1 MHTAEIRRRWLRY
14 FADRGHTVVPSA
26 SLVSD
31 EPSLLLVNAGM
42 VPFAPYM
49 KGEKIPPWPRATS
62 VQKCVRTVD
71 IDEVGK
77 TTRHGS
83 FFQMNGNFSFGD
95 YFKEAAISYA
105 WEFLTSSVEQGGLGF
120 APDKLWTSVYHDD
133 DEAAALWQRIA
144 GQPPQRIQRRGMKD
158 NYWSMGVPGPCGPC
172 SEIFYDRGPAY
183 GPEGGPEVNEERYL
197 EVWNLVF
204 MQFERGEGGAK
215 DNYPILRELPKKN
228 VDTGMGLERVA
239 CLLQGKDNLY
249 EIDEV
254 YPVIE
259 RACQLAGLRYGD
271 NPAADVR
278 LRIVA
283 DHIRTALMLIGDGVV
298 PSNEGRGYVLRRIL
312 RRAMRAMRLLGVDK
326 PSTPELLPVSKDV
339 MASSYPELDRDFDR
353 ISQVTYAEEEAFA
366 STLKAGTV
374 ILDTAVAEAK
384 ASAAP
389 GVVPTSVSAPAS
401 PWQSPTAVQPVPAAP
416 APPAG
421 AVPILPGEK
430 VFALHDTYGFPFD
443 LTVEMAAEQGVAVD
457 EEGFRRLM
465 SEQRQRA
472 KADAAAK
479 KSGGVDLSVY
489 RSLAEGIGSVEFTGY
504 DHTEGSARVR
514 GLVREGQAV
523 QVAHQGDKV
532 EIILDETPFYAES
545 GGQLADHGMLQFEGG
560 AQAQVHDVQKPIPG
574 LIIHRCT
581 VTVGDIPLDA
591 QAHTQIDVS
600 RRRAVARAHTA
611 THMVHQ
617 AFRDALG
624 DSVHQAG
631 SENSPG
637 RLRFDFTANGAVP
650 QQVLHDVEQQ
660 LNEMLVTDLPV
671 QAQYMKQKDA
681 IASGAMALFGEKYGD
696 IVRVVSIGDTWSREL
711 CGGTHT
717 QHSGQLGLLK
727 ILGEASIGS
736 GVRRVEALVG
746 VDAYSYLAREH
757 VLVGQLTDALKVRP
771 EQLPDRVESLMLK
784 LKDAER
790 ELEQLRAGQVL
801 AIAGQLAAQSRD
813 VYGVSFVGHVDRNE
827 ASADDLRK
835 LALDVRQRL
844 DGQRPVVV
852 AVAGV
857 NAERPFV
864 IVAVNDL
871 GRQWGLKAG
880 DLVKL
885 AAGILGGGGGGK
897 DDLAQGG
904 GTNPGQVGSALQ
916 AVEQAV
922 GRRVTG
928 G

>member
-1 MHTAEIRRRWLRY
+1 MQTAEIRRRWLQF
-14 FADRGHTVVPSA
+14 FADRGHAVVPSA

-31 EPSLLLVNAGM
+31 EPSLLLVGAGM
-42 VPFAPYM
+42 VPFVPYM
-49 KGEKIPPWPRATS
+49 KGEKTPPWPRATS

-71 IDEVGK
+71 IEEVGK

-95 YFKEAAISYA
+95 YFKEGAITFA
-105 WEFLTSSVEQGGLGF
+105 WELLTSAQWQGGFGF
-120 APDKLWTSVYHDD
+120 DPQKLWVSVYHDD
-133 DEAAALWQRIA
+133 DEAQQLWQRIA
-144 GQPPQRIQRRGMKD
+144 GMPQERIQRRGMKD

-204 MQFERGEGGAK
+204 MQFERGSGGAK
-215 DNYPILRELPKKN
+215 DNYPILGELPRKN

-254 YPVIE
+254 YPVIA
-259 RACQLAGLRYGD
+259 RACEMAGIRYGD
-271 NPAADVR
+271 DPQADVR

-283 DHIRTALMLIGDGVV
+283 DHIRTSLMLVGDGVV
-298 PSNEGRGYVLRRIL
+298 PSNEGRGYVLRRIM

-339 MASSYPELDRDFDR
+339 MAQSYPELEKDFDR
-353 ISQVTYAEEEAFA
+353 ISQVTYAEEETFA
-366 STLKAGTV
+366 STLKSGTV
-374 ILDTAVAEAK
+374 ILDTAVQQAK
-384 ASAAP
+384 AAAAAP
-389 GVVPTSVSAPAS
+389 AATSAPSQPAS
-401 PWQSPTAVQPVPAAP
+401 SWQVPGQVQSQPPAAP
-416 APPAG
+416 APPVG
-421 AVPILPGEK
+421 ATPILPGEK

-465 SEQRQRA
+465 NEQRGRA

-479 KSGGVDLSVY
+479 KTGGVDLSVY
-489 RSLAEGIGSVEFTGY
+489 RGLAEGVGSVEFTGY
-504 DHTEGSARVR
+504 DQTQGQARVL
-514 GLVREGQAV
+514 GLIRDGESVR
-523 QVAHQGDKV
+523 VAHTDEKV

-545 GGQLADHGMLQFEGG
+545 GGQLADHGTLSFDGG
-560 AQAQVHDVQKPIPG
+560 AQAQVHDVQKPLPG
-574 LIIHRCT
+574 LIVHRCT
-581 VTVGDIPLDA
+581 VTAGEVQVDA
-591 QAHTQIDVS
+591 SVHASIDVT
-600 RRRAVARAHTA
+600 RRRAVSRAHTA

-617 AFRDALG
+617 GFRDALG

-637 RLRFDFTANGAVP
+637 RLRFDFTASGGVP
-650 QQVLHDVEQQ
+650 PQVLHDVEQQ
-660 LNEMLVTDLPV
+660 INEMLVNDMPV
-671 QAQYMKQKDA
+671 QAEYMNQSDA
-681 IASGAMALFGEKYGD
+681 IASGALALFGEKYGD

-717 QHSGQLGLLK
+717 QHSGQLGLVK
-727 ILGEASIGS
+727 ILGEASVGS

-757 VLVGQLTDALKVRP
+757 VLVGQLTEALKVRP
-771 EQLPDRVESLMLK
+771 DELPERVGSLLTK

-790 ELEQLRAGQVL
+790 ELDQLRAGQVL
-801 AIAGQLAAQSRD
+801 AAAGQLASSARD
-813 VYGVSFVGHVDRNE
+813 VFGVSFVGHQDRNE

-835 LALDVRQRL
+835 LALEVRNRL
-844 DGQRPVVV
+844 GDQRPAVV

-857 NAERPFV
+857 TSGRPFV
-864 IVAVNDL
+864 IVTVNEL
-871 GRQWGLKAG
+871 GRQWRLKAG
-880 DLVKL
+880 ELVKL
-885 AAGILGGGGGGK
+885 AAGVLGGGGGGK

-904 GTNPGQVGSALQ
+904 GTNPGQLGSALQ

-922 GRRVTG
+922 GRTVTQ
-928 G
+928 